1 MRLARAS
8 EITVK
13 DQEIKNMIT
22 EIEREIHV
30 SGKHCYHKHN
40 ERMHSN

>member
-22 EIEREIHV
+22 MQRDAPTSERLQ
-30 SGKHCYHKHN
+30 
-40 ERMHSN
+40 